1 MKHLSV
7 TEIAKKSGIY
17 QSEVLEIIVLMDEW
31 MVLFL

>member
-7 TEIAKKSGIY
+7 TEIAKNGIY

>member
-7 TEIAKKSGIY
+7 TEIANGIY